1 SHTGSFYQGETGA
14 TYSLTVS
21 NAAGTAS
28 SGVVTVVDALPA
40 SLTATAISGNGWS
53 CTLATLTCTRADALA
68 VGASYPAIT
77 VTANVS
83 ATAPA
88 NVTNT
93 ATLSGGGD
101 SNAANNTANDPTVIT
116 PPPDFSISANPSTDT
131 VRAGHTGSFTLVLT
145 PVNQPFTNAITFTAL
160 GLPVKSNFA
169 TTPASVTPG
178 ANPGMTD
185 ALVYTTAGDPFIGTN
200 LPLRRGPLAAILPA
214 LWLLL
219 GLGFRKKWRGRS
231 LGARVLLIFVA
242 LASSLL
248 AYGCA
253 GSANNFQLLGSV
265 PGQYTITITGTSGS
279 IQHSTTVTLTVT
291 P

>member
-1 SHTGSFYQGETGA
+1 
-14 TYSLTVS
+14 
-21 NAAGTAS
+21 
-28 SGVVTVVDALPA
+28 
-40 SLTATAISGNGWS
+40 
-53 CTLATLTCTRADALA
+53 LTCTRADALA

-145 PVNQPFTNAITFTAL
+145 PVNQSFTNAITFTAL
-160 GLPVKSNFA
+160 GLPAKSNFA

-185 ALVYTTAGDPFIGTN
+185 ALVYTTAGDPFTGTN

-219 GLGFRKKWRGRS
+219 GLGFRKKWTGRS